1 MVLQHQFDNQ
11 RFRFPVSRIVI
22 YIFRPVLVYSREEDF
37 DNHHT
42 TTEMVAYCKGS
53 LSEQLLTSYLKTG
66 KSISL
71 AANPSDR
78 NAKLDLL
85 VGLCSRVLNPIN
97 TLLNSWFP
105 NFFHNNF
112 RLWGKRCG
120 AVKAFA
126 FL

>member
-1 MVLQHQFDNQ
+1 MVPQSQFDKQ
-11 RFRFPVSRIVI
+11 GVGFLVSQMVI
-22 YIFRPVLVYSREEDF
+22 YIFHPVLSVVQRRRFRQPSH
-37 DNHHT
+37 DNRDGGLLQRFSFKT
-42 TTEMVAYCKGS
+42 TF
-53 LSEQLLTSYLKTG
+53 TSYLKTG

-112 RLWGKRCG
+112 RLWGNRCG